1 MDKNAK
7 EKLNTQPYK
16 GARDFYPEDMK
27 VRNFIFENWKKV
39 CKSYGYEEYDGP
51 FLENFDLYAAK
62 SGEELVNEQLYSFT
76 DRGNRKVAIRPEMTP
91 TLARMVAK
99 KLNELAKPIR
109 WFSIANF
116 WRYEKPQRGRG
127 REFFQLNADIFGF
140 EGIEADFEVISLA
153 IDLMKSFDAKEGMF
167 EIRIND
173 RKLIDD
179 FYRKLKLNESQIKI
193 VNKAIDKKTKI
204 SEEEFEEWLADEAK
218 MSKPQ
223 LEKLVNFMENPYP
236 TLEEL
241 LNEKSE
247 GALELK
253 NILNLIDKYKLNNL
267 VKFSPSVIRGLDYYT
282 GMVFEI
288 FDLNPQNT
296 RAIAGGGRYDNLIN
310 LFSEEKLTGT
320 GFAMGDITLQDFL
333 LTWNL
338 LPGFESECEY
348 LVTLWPSEDTK
359 FLEKTLEVSNILRGK
374 GKNVSTWLEKN
385 TKLDKQLKYADK
397 KGFKYAVII
406 GENEIKKNTIMI
418 KDMVTKNQS
427 EIEINDKFSI

>member
-1 MDKNAK
+1 MKNK
-7 EKLNTQPYK
+7 IQSVRGT
-16 GARDFYPEDMK
+16 RDFYPQQMLIRRWLYKLVEE
-27 VRNFIFENWKKV
+27 VSTSF
-39 CKSYGYEEYDGP
+39 GYEEYDGP

-173 RKLIDD
+173 RKLMDD

-223 LEKLVNFMENPYP
+223 LEKLVNFMENPYA
-236 TLEEL
+236 TLEE
-241 LNEKSE
+241 
-247 GALELK
+247 
-253 NILNLIDKYKLNNL
+253 
-267 VKFSPSVIRGLDYYT
+267 
-282 GMVFEI
+282 
-288 FDLNPQNT
+288 
-296 RAIAGGGRYDNLIN
+296 
-310 LFSEEKLTGT
+310 
-320 GFAMGDITLQDFL
+320 
-333 LTWNL
+333 
-338 LPGFESECEY
+338 
-348 LVTLWPSEDTK
+348 
-359 FLEKTLEVSNILRGK
+359 
-374 GKNVSTWLEKN
+374 
-385 TKLDKQLKYADK
+385 
-397 KGFKYAVII
+397 
-406 GENEIKKNTIMI
+406 
-418 KDMVTKNQS
+418 
-427 EIEINDKFSI
+427 

>member
-1 MDKNAK
+1 M
-7 EKLNTQPYK
+7 
-16 GARDFYPEDMK
+16 
-27 VRNFIFENWKKV
+27 
-39 CKSYGYEEYDGP
+39 
-51 FLENFDLYAAK
+51 
-62 SGEELVNEQLYSFT
+62 
-76 DRGNRKVAIRPEMTP
+76 
-91 TLARMVAK
+91 
-99 KLNELAKPIR
+99 
-109 WFSIANF
+109 
-116 WRYEKPQRGRG
+116 
-127 REFFQLNADIFGF
+127 
-140 EGIEADFEVISLA
+140 
-153 IDLMKSFDAKEGMF
+153 
-167 EIRIND
+167 
-173 RKLIDD
+173 
-179 FYRKLKLNESQIKI
+179 
-193 VNKAIDKKTKI
+193 
-204 SEEEFEEWLADEAK
+204 
-218 MSKPQ
+218 
-223 LEKLVNFMENPYP
+223 
-236 TLEEL
+236 
-241 LNEKSE
+241 
-247 GALELK
+247 
-253 NILNLIDKYKLNNL
+253 NNL

-310 LFSEEKLTGT
+310 LFGEENLTGT

-427 EIEINDKFSI
+427 EIELNDKFPI

>member
-1 MDKNAK
+1 
-7 EKLNTQPYK
+7 
-16 GARDFYPEDMK
+16 
-27 VRNFIFENWKKV
+27 
-39 CKSYGYEEYDGP
+39 
-51 FLENFDLYAAK
+51 
-62 SGEELVNEQLYSFT
+62 
-76 DRGNRKVAIRPEMTP
+76 
-91 TLARMVAK
+91 MVAK

-173 RKLIDD
+173 RKLMDD

-310 LFSEEKLTGT
+310 LFGEENLTGT

-427 EIEINDKFSI
+427 EIELNDEFSI